1 MWALGLVPWLLEG
14 GLAQVLV
21 PLSLGEGLDQESVP
35 GCWEQGLDQEMVLV
49 WVSLLWEVVLDLAWG
64 AEWLG

>member
-1 MWALGLVPWLLEG
+1 MWALGLVPRLLERE
-14 GLAQVLV
+14 LAQVLV

-49 WVSLLWEVVLDLAWG
+49 WVSLLWEVVLDLVWG
-64 AEWLG
+64 PE